1 MNMKKVYYLIF
12 LIQSV
17 QLFAQIEKSSQIY
30 GFFQPVYRINLSS
43 STNPDNEF
51 YINRFRLGLET
62 KIYKSLKSEIEL
74 DPLEPMLI
82 KDADFRWKFLKSFE
96 LTVGK
101 FKKPFSLERLTSVRE
116 IPFLERTKIVKELDN
131 LSYAGRDLGIQISL
145 AENFGNIGFKFSTG
159 VFNGNPDVV
168 TGDNNSQK
176 SFVQRMEI
184 SSGRKFF
191 FAINSS
197 QKFDTLAKK
206 FFTANGL
213 DFILNPIDQIKITSE
228 FLVGKKDSNTS
239 IGGFYSL
246 IEYQRSNITLGFRY
260 SKYFSDIKRSG
271 INFFETKIDWKIEEI
286 IRIHIN
292 LVNEQR
298 SSKFENNLFFG
309 ISYVH

>member
-1 MNMKKVYYLIF
+1 MKRVYYLIF

-30 GFFQPVYRINLSS
+30 GFFQPVYRVNLSS

-131 LSYAGRDLGIQISL
+131 LSYAGRDLGIQLSII
-145 AENFGNIGFKFSTG
+145 ENLNNIGFKFSTG
-159 VFNGNPDVV
+159 VFNGNPNSA

-176 SFVQRMEI
+176 SFAQRLEI
-184 SSGRKFF
+184 SSGSRLI

-197 QKFDTLAKK
+197 QKYDTLTQK

-213 DFILNPIDQIKITSE
+213 DFILKPINQIKITSE
-228 FLVGKKDSNTS
+228 FLVGRKDSNTS

-246 IEYQRSNITLGFRY
+246 IEYQISNITLGFRY
-260 SKYFSDIKRSG
+260 SKYFADIKRSG
-271 INFFETKIDWKIEEI
+271 INFYETKIDWKIEEI

-292 LVNEQR
+292 LVSEQK
-298 SSKFENNLFFG
+298 SSKLESNLFFG